1 MRALSRSGLGRIAAI
16 RDRLDAAAG
25 SAAFAYASIAALQAR
40 ALWGIAGHRD
50 LSGGDSAN
58 YFTDVSLWASE
69 LEVDPL
75 YSPLYTVYWGSLK
88 WLIGDTYALTIAH
101 RVLIVFAA
109 SLLVLALLRALLSP
123 AVAWV
128 LAAWWALAAV
138 NYDTANEVHLFGLLP
153 LLVAGLIA
161 VRLEGR
167 RGRAAVFGILLTT
180 ALLVRN
186 EVVIAAAL
194 WLALWAAYEWREAR
208 AAEGPLLTERARRSL
223 VPLAVA
229 TGVALLAWGPVVARD
244 PWDSSFSRLLD
255 RATYKQDYALCQHY
269 AVGVETRAGSASGQ
283 GWTECER
290 FMAADFGSE
299 TPSFAEASR
308 SNPGAIAD
316 HIRWN
321 LELAPYGLQLALFDR
336 SSGPADRNADYV
348 PVTTGSKLALVL
360 SLALLAF
367 GVAGLVLLVRQREE
381 WSAAWLRER
390 GWGWALLGVVAA
402 VGAWV
407 ILTTHP
413 RPAYYFGLT
422 VGVMAVIGL
431 CAMAFARRW
440 PGLSA
445 LRAGLPLAFAA
456 MLVAWPSH
464 YREGYSTPQVGE
476 GRHLAEISSRLAPY
490 RDSLRGADTTLLAA
504 GRDATSAC
512 HYVGEGDPCVGSAL
526 ALGSL
531 PPGSADEGLR
541 AEGVDFIYADEAAL
555 ADPASAAAVEEAR
568 RRGWRSLGPA
578 GSGWALLQAPYGG
591 PRD

>member
-1 MRALSRSGLGRIAAI
+1 MSRSGLGRIAAI
-16 RDRLDAAAG
+16 RARLDAAAG
-25 SAAFAYASIAALQAR
+25 SAAFAYVSIAALQAK
-40 ALWGIAGHRD
+40 ALWGITEHRD

-58 YFTDVSLWASE
+58 YFTYASRWASE

-75 YSPLYTVYWGSLK
+75 FSPLYTIYWGSLK

-109 SLLVLALLRALLSP
+109 SLLVLALFRALLSP
-123 AVAWV
+123 AVAWM

-153 LLVAGLIA
+153 LLVAGLVA
-161 VRLEGR
+161 VRWEGLG
-167 RGRAAVFGILLTT
+167 GRAAVFGILLAT

-194 WLALWAAYEWREAR
+194 WLALWAAFEWREAR
-208 AAEGPLLTERARRSL
+208 AAEGPRLAERARRSL
-223 VPLAVA
+223 APLAVA
-229 TGVALLAWGPVVARD
+229 TGVALLAWGAVVARY
-244 PWDSSFSRLLD
+244 PDSGPSRLLE

-269 AVGVETRAGSASGQ
+269 AVGVETRGGSPSGQ

-299 TPSFAEASR
+299 TPSFAEAMR
-308 SNPGAIAD
+308 SNPGAMAD

-381 WSAAWLRER
+381 WSGAWLRER

-440 PGLSA
+440 PGLSV

-456 MLVAWPSH
+456 MLLAWPSH
-464 YREGYSTPQVGE
+464 YGEGYSTPQVGE

-504 GRDATSAC
+504 GRDAASAC
-512 HYVGEGDPCVGSAL
+512 HYVGEGDPCVGSAV

-531 PPGSADEGLR
+531 PPGGTDVALR
-541 AEGVDFIYADEAAL
+541 AEGVDFVYADEAAL

-578 GSGWALLQAPYGG
+578 GRGWVLLQVPPTDGG